1 MQSGL
6 KSISGALTVPH
17 PLAADHEKLV
27 AIRHALHAHPEIARE
42 EAWTASYVAD
52 RLREEGIPFEA
63 NIGGHGIVATV
74 EGQGEGPAVA
84 LRADMDA
91 LEITELSQ
99 LPHASKQPGKM
110 HACGHDGHMTILLA
124 AGMHLARTR
133 NFVGTVHLVFQ
144 PAEERYGGAREMVAE
159 GLLDRF
165 PVQRFFGLHNW
176 PGLAAGE
183 VVVHDGPVMAGTSEF
198 TATFKGEGAH
208 GAMPH
213 MAGDPILA
221 GGHFMTGIQQA
232 VARAVDPHES
242 AVATVGSFQAGHAQ
256 NIIPQEARL
265 TGTLRAYRTETLQLL
280 RARVDSVAAAA
291 AAIAGCRS
299 EVTFDEFLCPPV
311 VNTVAER
318 DIMRQA
324 ARTAGLTLAPGDT
337 RPSMAGDD
345 FGDFLVR
352 VPGAYAWIGNGPL
365 QPDAGLHQ
373 PLYDFN
379 DDIILPAAMLLTRS
393 AELALSGLK

>member
-1 MQSGL
+1 M
-6 KSISGALTVPH
+6 PH
-17 PLAADHEKLV
+17 PLAADREKLV

-74 EGQGEGPAVA
+74 KGQGEGPAVA

-133 NFVGTVHLVFQ
+133 NFAGTVHLVFQ

-176 PGLAAGE
+176 PGLPAGE

-324 ARTAGLTLAPGDT
+324 ARTTGLTLAPGDT

-345 FGDFLVR
+345 FGDFLVHA
-352 VPGAYAWIGNGPL
+352 PGAYAWIGNGPL

-379 DDIILPAAMLLTRS
+379 DDIILPAAMLLARS
-393 AELALSGLK
+393 AELALSGSE

>member
-1 MQSGL
+1 M
-6 KSISGALTVPH
+6 PH
-17 PLAADHEKLV
+17 PLAADREKLV

-74 EGQGEGPAVA
+74 EGLGEGPAVA

-99 LPHASKQPGKM
+99 RPHASKQPGKM

-124 AGMHLARTR
+124 AGMHLARAR
-133 NFVGTVHLVFQ
+133 NFAGTVHLVFQ

-311 VNTVAER
+311 VNTAEER

-324 ARTAGLTLAPGDT
+324 ARMAGLTLAPGDT

-345 FGDFLVR
+345 FGDFLAH

-393 AELALSGLK
+393 AELALSGWR

>member
-42 EAWTASYVAD
+42 EAWTASYMAD

-124 AGMHLARTR
+124 AGTHLARTR
-133 NFVGTVHLVFQ
+133 NFAGTVHLVFQ
-144 PAEERYGGAREMVAE
+144 PAEERYGGAREM
-159 GLLDRF
+159 
-165 PVQRFFGLHNW
+165 
-176 PGLAAGE
+176 
-183 VVVHDGPVMAGTSEF
+183 VVHDGPVMAGTSEF

-345 FGDFLVR
+345 FGDFLVH

>member
-1 MQSGL
+1 MS
-6 KSISGALTVPH
+6 H
-17 PLAADHEKLV
+17 PLAADREKLV

-52 RLREEGIPFEA
+52 RLRESGMSFEM
-63 NIGGHGIVATV
+63 NIGGHGVVATV

-99 LPHASKQPGKM
+99 LPYASQQAGKM

-133 NFVGTVHLVFQ
+133 DFAGKVHLVFQ
-144 PAEERYGGAREMVAE
+144 PAEERYGGAREMVAG

-165 PVQRFFGLHNW
+165 PVQRIFGLHNW
-176 PGLAAGE
+176 PGLAAGT

-198 TATFKGEGAH
+198 TVTFRGEGAH
-208 GAMPH
+208 AAMPH
-213 MAGDPILA
+213 MTGDPILA
-221 GGHFMTGIQQA
+221 GGHFMTGIQQG

-242 AVATVGSFQAGHAQ
+242 AVATVGSFQSGHAQ

-265 TGTLRAYRTETLQLL
+265 IGTLRAYRTGTLHLL
-280 RARVDSVAAAA
+280 RSRVESVAAAA
-291 AAIAGCRS
+291 AAIAGCSS
-299 EVTFDEFLCPPV
+299 EVAFDEFLCPPV

-318 DIMRQA
+318 DIMREA
-324 ARTAGLTLAPGDT
+324 ASKAGLALAPGDT

-345 FGDFLVR
+345 FGDFLVHL
-352 VPGAYAWIGNGPL
+352 PGAYAWIGNGPL
-365 QPDAGLHQ
+365 ETDAGLHQ

-379 DDIILPAAMLLTRS
+379 DDIILPGAMLLARS
-393 AELALSGLK
+393 AELALSKVHSGQKNLS

>member
-1 MQSGL
+1 
-6 KSISGALTVPH
+6 VPH
-17 PLAADHEKLV
+17 PLAADREKLV

-42 EAWTASYVAD
+42 EAWTAAYVAD

-124 AGMHLARTR
+124 AGMHLARAR
-133 NFVGTVHLVFQ
+133 NFAGTVHLVFQ

-165 PVQRFFGLHNW
+165 PAQRIFGLHNW

-183 VVVHDGPVMAGTSEF
+183 VAVHDGPVMAGTSEF
-198 TATFKGEGAH
+198 TVTFRGEGAH

-265 TGTLRAYRTETLQLL
+265 TGTLRAYRTETLHLL

-291 AAIAGCRS
+291 AAIAGCRC
-299 EVTFDEFLCPPV
+299 EVTFDAFLCPPV
-311 VNTVAER
+311 VNTAVER

-324 ARTAGLTLAPGDT
+324 ARRAGLILAPGTT

-345 FGDFLVR
+345 FGDFLVH

-379 DDIILPAAMLLTRS
+379 DDIILPAAMLLARS
-393 AELALSGLK
+393 AELALSKPA

>member
-17 PLAADHEKLV
+17 PLAADREKLV

-133 NFVGTVHLVFQ
+133 NFAGTVHLVFQ

-265 TGTLRAYRTETLQLL
+265 TGTLRAYRRETLQLL

-311 VNTVAER
+311 VNTAAER

-324 ARTAGLTLAPGDT
+324 ARTTGLTLAPGDT
-337 RPSMAGDD
+337 HPSMAGDD
-345 FGDFLVR
+345 FGDFLVH

-379 DDIILPAAMLLTRS
+379 DDIILPAAMLLARS
-393 AELALSGLK
+393 AELALSGPE

>member
-1 MQSGL
+1 MSHL
-6 KSISGALTVPH
+6 PVSH
-17 PLAADHEKLV
+17 PLADDREKLV
-27 AIRHALHAHPEIARE
+27 AIRHALHAHPEVARE
-42 EAWTASYVAD
+42 EAWTAAYVAD
-52 RLREEGIPFEA
+52 RLREAGIPFEV

-74 EGQGEGPAVA
+74 EGRGEGPAVA

-99 LPHASKQPGKM
+99 LPYASQQAGKM

-124 AGMHLARTR
+124 AGIHLARSR
-133 NFVGTVHLVFQ
+133 AFAGKVHLVFQ
-144 PAEERYGGAREMVAE
+144 PAEERYGGAREMVAA
-159 GLLDRF
+159 GMLDRF
-165 PVQRFFGLHNW
+165 PVQRIFGLHNW
-176 PGLAAGE
+176 PGLTAGE

-198 TATFKGEGAH
+198 TVTFRGEGAH

-213 MAGDPILA
+213 MAGDPLLA

-242 AVATVGSFQAGHAQ
+242 AVATVGSFQGGHAQ

-265 TGTLRAYRTETLQLL
+265 TGTLRAYRTETLKLL
-280 RARVDSVAAAA
+280 RSRVESIATAA

-299 EVTFDEFLCPPV
+299 AVEFDEFLCPPV
-311 VNTVAER
+311 VNTAAER

-324 ARTAGLTLAPGDT
+324 AGATGLTLAPGDT

-345 FGDFLVR
+345 FGDFLVHL
-352 VPGAYAWIGNGPL
+352 PGAYAWIGNGPL
-365 QPDAGLHQ
+365 RQDAGLHQ

-379 DDIILPAAMLLTRS
+379 DDIILPAAMLLARS
-393 AELALSGLK
+393 AEFALSQAR

>member
-1 MQSGL
+1 
-6 KSISGALTVPH
+6 
-17 PLAADHEKLV
+17 
-27 AIRHALHAHPEIARE
+27 
-42 EAWTASYVAD
+42 
-52 RLREEGIPFEA
+52 
-63 NIGGHGIVATV
+63 
-74 EGQGEGPAVA
+74 
-84 LRADMDA
+84 
-91 LEITELSQ
+91 
-99 LPHASKQPGKM
+99 
-110 HACGHDGHMTILLA
+110 
-124 AGMHLARTR
+124 
-133 NFVGTVHLVFQ
+133 
-144 PAEERYGGAREMVAE
+144 
-159 GLLDRF
+159 
-165 PVQRFFGLHNW
+165 
-176 PGLAAGE
+176 
-183 VVVHDGPVMAGTSEF
+183 MAGTSEF

-345 FGDFLVR
+345 FGDFLVH